1 MKDLLIKNASVEQK
15 MLSILKERRLIA
27 SKSDGARRAIREK
40 AAKFGITE
48 EFCLNELDKEALA

>member
-1 MKDLLIKNASVEQK
+1 MDDLLIRNASVESK
-15 MLSILKERRLIA
+15 MLAILKERKLIP

-48 EFCLNELDKEALA
+48 EFCLNEIAKEATA